1 MAKAQV
7 PSFADVVGRAVDKLV
22 EVRPTAKP
30 HVESGRYGDVVEAWR
45 GQFELA
51 RGRLVSEV
59 AAGRLSTASGDAL
72 SDVSASE
79 YDHYRRTDGIG
90 SVGNISF
97 TRSSV
102 HYTKFTATTVG
113 SITGEWPDASDVD
126 TLVALHNYCAASLQ
140 EHGLS
145 VYTPPS
151 SYGSHVSSDS
161 ISVTLISTGTA
172 LSAMVAAVNALRA
185 SYRTHS
191 QNDTVH
197 LSVDADNVLPTTG
210 DAFFEKIG
218 GVGADT
224 FSNATENCKASLYG
238 AVNNLRPKIDGHYA
252 SDSKSGVVRRGLRVR
267 KNVLSWKVPKEA
279 SLELVT
285 TSDAYIGVGQL
296 TFSVPVKSIDVGRVS
311 NVPTWD
317 DDASNEVSLFV
328 IDTLFDSNETAP
340 KFSVVQSIAMSG
352 GDDVED
358 DRHVVIAAKASF
370 NGRFGPTER
379 SILSGT
385 LSEFGAYRAV
395 VNLDYTVPRADVFA
409 CDASWAS
416 SQQWR
421 DMLAQSLARED
432 GWAAW
437 GTELSAKPVVNKKIR
452 ITANVKLRDQ
462 EAMFETSAISDSIL
476 AKLQEYFNNRKDWY
490 SWKEVGIK
498 ASILSADRRIR
509 TVSSVFV
516 KGSSDESLAEHVQTF
531 PASSVTH
538 FYLADDGLSCVFSV

>member
-1 MAKAQV
+1 MSKAQV
-7 PSFADVVGRAVDKLV
+7 PSFADVVGRAVDRLV

-72 SDVSASE
+72 SDIAASE
-79 YDHYRRTDGIG
+79 FDHYRKTTGVE
-90 SVGNISF
+90 SVGNVSF
-97 TRSSV
+97 ERASV
-102 HYTKFTATTVG
+102 HYTKFVATSVG
-113 SITGEWPDASDVD
+113 VLPGGLSDASDLNS
-126 TLVALHNYCAASLQ
+126 LVSLYSYCAAVLQ

-145 VYTPPS
+145 VYTPPTV
-151 SYGSHVSSDS
+151 YGSHVSADV
-161 ISVTLISTGTA
+161 ISPTAVSTGSA
-172 LSAMVAAVNALRA
+172 LSVLVSATNELRA
-185 SYRTHS
+185 LFRTHS
-191 QNDTVH
+191 QNETVH
-197 LSVDADNVLPTTG
+197 LSADADNVLPTTG

-218 GVGADT
+218 GVGPDT
-224 FSNATENCKASLYG
+224 FANATENCKASLYG
-238 AVNNLRPKIDGHYA
+238 AINALRPKLQGHND
-252 SDSKSGVVRRGLRVR
+252 SDSKAGVVRRGLRIR
-267 KNVLSWKVPKEA
+267 KNVLPWKSPKEQA
-279 SLELVT
+279 LSLVST
-285 TSDAYIGVGQL
+285 ADSYVGVGQL
-296 TFSVPVKSIDVGRVS
+296 TFSVPVKSIDIGRAA

-328 IDTLFDSNETAP
+328 QDSLFDSNETSP
-340 KFSVVQSIAMSG
+340 RFSVVQSIAMSG

-358 DRHVVIAAKASF
+358 DRHVVLAAKANF

-385 LSEFGAYRAV
+385 LAEFGAYRSV
-395 VNLDYTVPRADVFA
+395 VNLDHTVPSVNVFA

-421 DMLAQSLARED
+421 DLLAQSLSRED

-437 GTELSAKPVVNKKIR
+437 GTELSVKPVVNKKIR
-452 ITANVKLRDQ
+452 ITADIKLRDQ
-462 EAMFETSAISDSIL
+462 DAMFETGAISDAIL
-476 AKLQEYFNNRKDWY
+476 AKLHEYFNDRKDWH
-490 SWKEVGIK
+490 SWKEIGVK
-498 ASILSADRRIR
+498 ASILAADRRIR
-509 TVSSVFV
+509 TVSSVIV
-516 KGSSDESLAEHVQTF
+516 KGANDEHMTEYVQLF